1 MIVRQ
6 ELGGW
11 LESRERQQAT
21 AARADLLRRK
31 FHDDPA
37 FAEFRR
43 DVAALDGSNAAAL
56 LDAGRAFFDR
66 VGNLAPLLEEL
77 VSASAADPFFH
88 PPFKLV
94 STELHS
100 GLLLFDS
107 PQMVVSL
114 GVVRLEPLAAKKAG
128 ARGPSSIMF
137 NAQWTLLRLIHAG
150 DALFSFWEAPPILEG
165 FAADRAGKCR
175 LVERRRM
182 KDGETLLLD
191 GRSQSFV
198 IENARDDLVLLQ
210 ANVTADAGPLM
221 VEYDSQSLDF
231 VAASSAN
238 ESGSRLEMMVSLL
251 RLLDDRRAI
260 PWILEAVPTSAFH
273 ARWHI
278 MRELLAW
285 DAEAALPGL
294 QAMASADPHP
304 EVRSA
309 ARQTLEIF
317 FQPAETDGRVSC
329 HA

>member
-1 MIVRQ
+1 MIVRK
-6 ELGGW
+6 ELDDW
-11 LESRERQQAT
+11 LGSRERQQDT
-21 AARADLLRRK
+21 ALRGDRLRLAVHHMPAVVRLRR
-31 FHDDPA
+31 
-37 FAEFRR
+37 R
-43 DVAALDGSNAAAL
+43 VASLGGDAAAL
-56 LDAGRAFFDR
+56 LQEGREFFDQI
-66 VGNLAPLLEEL
+66 GDPGPLLDKL
-77 VSASAADPFFH
+77 ITASADDPFFH

-107 PQMVVSL
+107 PHMVVSL
-114 GVVRLEPLAAKKAG
+114 GVVRLEPLAAKKSRAC
-128 ARGPSSIMF
+128 GPSSIMF
-137 NAQWTLLRLIHAG
+137 NAQWTLLRLINAG

-165 FAADRAGKCR
+165 FAAEGAGKCR

-182 KDGETLLLD
+182 KDGETILLD

-210 ANVTADAGPLM
+210 ANVTAEAGPLM
-221 VEYDSQSLDF
+221 VEYDSRSLDF
-231 VAASSAN
+231 VAASSAS
-238 ESGSRLEMMVSLL
+238 ESSSRLEMMVSLL

-260 PWILEAVPTSAFH
+260 PWILEAVPASAFH

-294 QAMASADPHP
+294 EAMASSDPHP
-304 EVRSA
+304 EVRAA
-309 ARQTLEIF
+309 ARQTLELF
-317 FQPAETDGRVSC
+317 FKPADTQRRELC